1 MAKENPKVGES
12 LKVRITGDW
21 MSAFV
26 VSVDGRYFTVQA
38 SDGRT
43 RNLVDTAHQTVQ
55 EKGWDLDRV
64 AAARIA
70 NH

>member
-1 MAKENPKVGES
+1 MAMENPKVGES

-21 MSAFV
+21 MSAVV

>member
-21 MSAFV
+21 MSAVV

>member
-12 LKVRITGDW
+12 LVVRITGDW
-21 MSAFV
+21 MSAVV

>member
-12 LKVRITGDW
+12 LKVRIAGDW
-21 MSAFV
+21 MPATV
-26 VSVDGRYFTVQA
+26 VAVAGKYFTVQA
-38 SDGRT
+38 ADGRT
-43 RNLVDTAHQTVQ
+43 RDLVDTSHQTVQ